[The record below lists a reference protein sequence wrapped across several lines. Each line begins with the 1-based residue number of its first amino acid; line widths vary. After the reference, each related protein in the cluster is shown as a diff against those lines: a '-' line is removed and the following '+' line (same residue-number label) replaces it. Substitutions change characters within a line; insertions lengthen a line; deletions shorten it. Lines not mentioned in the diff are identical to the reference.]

1 MCYYSSETR
10 SRRRAK
16 TTPASILKGGR
27 FLYADFDHIET
38 PPITRPRVR
47 FNAVVTISAIPAR
60 HAEEFAATP
69 CWQASK
75 SRRFWSRLRS
85 VFFGCLQKP
94 RLVPVGPEKCF
105 FDLTEAHARDHDWPS
120 PQSIT
125 HAESTRRSQRSAPA
139 IDVCWDQF
147 IMEN

>member
-1 MCYYSSETR
+1 MPRQEHSLNPKSPPLCFVWLVVNLKWPPSLFWLKQRRQRDSCQVSMCYSSETR

-60 HAEEFAATP
+60 HAEEFAVTP
-69 CWQASK
+69 RWQASK
-75 SRRFWSRLRS
+75 SRF
-85 VFFGCLQKP
+85 
-94 RLVPVGPEKCF
+94 
-105 FDLTEAHARDHDWPS
+105 
-120 PQSIT
+120 
-125 HAESTRRSQRSAPA
+125 
-139 IDVCWDQF
+139 
-147 IMEN
+147 